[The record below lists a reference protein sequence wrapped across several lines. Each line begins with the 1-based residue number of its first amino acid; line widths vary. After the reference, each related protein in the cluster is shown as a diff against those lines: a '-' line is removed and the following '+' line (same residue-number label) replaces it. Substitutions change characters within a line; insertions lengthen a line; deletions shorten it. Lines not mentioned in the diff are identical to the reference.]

1 MARDTLLT
9 KWDSVTYLFP
19 PVPLLTKVL
28 HKLRMEKWTKYKM
41 TMIMDPASGV
51 TLDDMVASLVGANHE
66 TNLTALQGYHEKV
79 SKAILNFY
87 DGIVKSSVSTFNT

>member
-1 MARDTLLT
+1 
-9 KWDSVTYLFP
+9 
-19 PVPLLTKVL
+19 
-28 HKLRMEKWTKYKM
+28 
-41 TMIMDPASGV
+41 MDPASGV

-66 TNLTALQGYHEKV
+66 TNLTSLQGYHEKV